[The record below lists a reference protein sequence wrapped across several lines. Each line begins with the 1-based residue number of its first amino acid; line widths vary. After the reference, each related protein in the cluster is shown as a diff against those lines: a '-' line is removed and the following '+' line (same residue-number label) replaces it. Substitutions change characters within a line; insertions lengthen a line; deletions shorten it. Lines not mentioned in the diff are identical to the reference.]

1 MLVITGEEI
10 PEIHSATRAQ
20 VPPKSGAPSDG
31 TGDAFTSTPVGPA
44 GCWRRTQTSPS
55 REMLA
60 ARKVLPDLSHAV
72 KAHVTESHTLLG
84 N

>member
-1 MLVITGEEI
+1 MITGEEI

-20 VPPKSGAPSDG
+20 VRPKSGAPSDG
-31 TGDAFTSTPVGPA
+31 TGDAFTTAPVGPA
-44 GCWRRTQTSPS
+44 GRWGRTRTSPS

-60 ARKVLPDLSHAV
+60 ARRVLPDLSPAG